1 MISPRWKKVIQDLWD
16 NKSRTLLVVMSIAVG
31 VIAFGGLFIARQNLI
46 ANLALQYDAINAYDI
61 AISLPPFEDELV
73 RWAERQDYITN
84 AEGITVYPA
93 EMLVDGVYHN
103 ATIHVLEDFSSAQ
116 INRVLWE
123 AGSQTLQ
130 RNEFWLERSFVSRSG
145 LEPNEEAI
153 VELPNGNQYRLNFVG
168 TVHDLTVQSGQVN
181 PVLQVYVNP
190 RTAHGMDLTTDFN
203 QLYLT
208 VERSPLG
215 EIPTPAEIADALR
228 HDLTLM
234 GIDVGSIIVNDPR
247 EHWATN
253 TLAGLVTML
262 FFFGSFSLLLSGF
275 LVVNTISGFMAQQT
289 KQIGI
294 MKIIGASR
302 GQIIG
307 VYLVMVSGFGLLALI
322 IALPVSIF
330 LGRGIANFM
339 TPVVNFDIV
348 DFMVPAEILL
358 LEVAVSFVA
367 PLVSALS
374 PVLNGTKISAAQAI
388 SDNPTRSNNNFI
400 DIALAK
406 IQGLPRPFLLS
417 LRNMFRKKGRL
428 LMTVITLV
436 LAGAFFVGVLN
447 LRLGFR
453 TDIQTEAVRMSSY
466 HVLINFGTL
475 YNQEGIERRINQIEG
490 AVFSEGWLN
499 GSVSRVRSN
508 NDQSPSYEFIGL
520 PADSPFVDA
529 EMEEGIWLPATERD
543 NRYDIVITDGLL
555 DDEPDIQLGDTI
567 TLTLPGGKEQDWRV
581 VGIVD
586 TFEGGT
592 IYANRETAAQF
603 LGTPDQINSVLI
615 RGDDDTLAGQEALED
630 RVIDYLEDR
639 DYIVANTETNASF
652 ITSII
657 STFDVIIALLLMI
670 AVMIAIV
677 GGLGL
682 AGTMSLSVLERTREI
697 GVMRSVGATT
707 ATLRFMFIAEGV
719 MIGILSSLIAFS
731 ISTQVGI
738 GLGQLLGNAMF
749 GQPFAAIFVPEGLV
763 LWLAIII
770 VISMVASL
778 LPAQRASQISIREA
792 LSYE

>member
-1 MISPRWKKVIQDLWD
+1 MISPRWKKVVQDLWD

-46 ANLALQYDAINAYDI
+46 TNLALQYDSINAYDI

-84 AEGITVYPA
+84 AEGITLYSA
-93 EMLVDGVYHN
+93 ELVVDGNYHN
-103 ATIHVLEDFSSAQ
+103 ATIHAMEDFSAGE
-116 INRVLWE
+116 INQVLWE
-123 AGSQTLQ
+123 AGSQTLG
-130 RNEFWLERSFVSRSG
+130 RNEFWLERSFVNRSG
-145 LEPNEEAI
+145 LEPNQEAVI
-153 VELPNGNQYRLNFVG
+153 ELANGNQYPVHYVG
-168 TVHDLTVQSGQVN
+168 TVHDLTIQSGQIN
-181 PVLQVYVNP
+181 EVLQVYVHP
-190 RTAHGMDLTTDFN
+190 RTLHAMDLSSRFN
-203 QLYLT
+203 RLYLN
-208 VERSPLG
+208 VERSQLG
-215 EIPTPAEIADALR
+215 EIPTPAEIADAMR

-234 GIDVGSIIVNDPR
+234 GLDVGSIIVNDPR

-262 FFFGSFSLLLSGF
+262 FFFGSFSLILSGF

-348 DFMVPAEILL
+348 QFQVPVQVIL
-358 LEVAVSFVA
+358 LEVTVSFLA
-367 PLVSALS
+367 PLIAALS
-374 PVLNGTKISAAQAI
+374 PVLSGTRISAAAAI
-388 SDNPTRSNNNFI
+388 SDNASRTSNNFI

-436 LAGAFFVGVLN
+436 LAGAFFIGVLN

-453 TDIQTEAVRMSSY
+453 MDIQTEAVRMSSY
-466 HVLINFGTL
+466 DVLVNFGAL
-475 YNQEGIERRINQIEG
+475 YNQEGIERRVNEIDG
-490 AVFSEGWLN
+490 VVFSEGWLS
-499 GSVSRVRSN
+499 GSVSRVRPN
-508 NDQSPSYEFIGL
+508 YEQSASYEL
-520 PADSPFVDA
+520 LAVPAESPFIDA
-529 EMEEGIWLPATERD
+529 EMDEGIWLPPTDRD
-543 NRYDIVITDGLL
+543 NRYDIVVTDGLL
-555 DDEPDIQLGDTI
+555 EDEPDLSLGDTM
-567 TLTLPGGKEQDWRV
+567 TLTLPGGKEQDWRI

-586 TFEGGT
+586 TFEGST
-592 IYANRETAAQF
+592 IYANRATAAQF
-603 LGTPDQINSVLI
+603 LGVPDQINSVLV
-615 RGDDDTLAGQEALED
+615 RGQDSSLSAQELLETQ
-630 RVIDYLEDR
+630 VVNYLEDR
-639 DYIVANTETNASF
+639 DYMIANSETNASF
-652 ITSII
+652 IASITS
-657 STFDVIIALLLMI
+657 SFDVIVTLLLVI

-719 MIGILSSLIAFS
+719 MIGILSSVIAFA

-738 GLGQLLGNAMF
+738 GLGRLLGNAMF
-749 GQPFAAIFVPEGLV
+749 GQPFASIFVPEGLV
-763 LWLAIII
+763 LWLTIII
-770 VISMVASL
+770 IISMVASL